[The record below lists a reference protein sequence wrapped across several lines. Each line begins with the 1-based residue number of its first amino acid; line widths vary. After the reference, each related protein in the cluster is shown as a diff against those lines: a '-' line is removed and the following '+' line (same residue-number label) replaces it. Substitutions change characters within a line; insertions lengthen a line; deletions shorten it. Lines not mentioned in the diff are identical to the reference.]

1 MARTLA
7 SNIRFLVHT
16 YRLTKYLPH
25 FALGAS
31 PLIDNKGQI
40 ISVIQT
46 RAPEEETYWTRWGG
60 WYDIPP
66 TPDLTI
72 FLDKYLRRVPSL
84 DALILSKESYTVV
97 GQFVYTNTPK
107 YPWQYFFDE
116 GAIEKLEA
124 YASTVPDPDK
134 PSNDIYIN
142 AIGQQVRHPVRL
154 QVPSSTLNAS
164 LPDPINGVVLFPSFS
179 VGLENSDGHFD
190 DYKIVDFANRPIDV
204 LKSNVDNPVLA
215 DFKTI
220 RVGKIESVTTTPKV
234 MTIKALDPYTTLG
247 EEVCRPYTAEVFAD
261 LPQDL
266 AGKKMPAAWGQIDQ
280 APRIKLGET
289 RFALCDPAYK
299 PEAASVTNNLD
310 SSFSGQGDGPV
321 SFRARG
327 PNKIGPIITSLIAQA
342 SGIAYV
348 EGLWDVAET
357 DRYAQICPEVGI
369 YYKGGAVKKLVGEI
383 LRNDL
388 AFLITKNDGRLTLRR
403 WGETYQTHNV
413 PPWQI
418 TKPPK
423 IETSDSKYFM
433 SSCAIEYLHQED
445 GNTYSGYYLH
455 DTEERN
461 IYLRWRKRVRKD
473 FQTRLKSKDDVVDLA
488 TRLLA
493 RFGRQTKLIQLST
506 GYDTSQINLL
516 DTVVTDITING
527 RRLARGNR
535 FIVRKVNPA
544 QDTLLLEEING

>member
-1 MARTLA
+1 MGRTLA

-16 YRLTKYLPH
+16 YRLTSFLPH
-25 FALGAS
+25 LALGSS
-31 PLIDNKGQI
+31 PLADNKGKI

-46 RAPEEETYWTRWGG
+46 RAPAGETYWFRWGG

-66 TPDLTI
+66 TPNLTI
-72 FLDKYLRRVPSL
+72 FLGKYLQRVPSL
-84 DALILSKESYTVV
+84 AALVLSDESYTVT
-97 GQFVYTNTPK
+97 GQFVYINTPK

-116 GAIEKLEA
+116 GTIEKLEA
-124 YASTVPDPDK
+124 YSSTVPNPDK

-190 DYKIVDFANRPIDV
+190 DYKIVDSANRPIDV
-204 LKSNVDNPVLA
+204 LKSNVDNPTLA

-234 MTIKALDPYTTLG
+234 ITIKALDPYTTLS
-247 EEVCRPYTAEVFAD
+247 EEVCKPYTGQVFAD
-261 LPQDL
+261 LPEDL

-280 APRIKLGET
+280 APRIALGET
-289 RFALCDPAYK
+289 RFALCDPVYK
-299 PEAASVTNNLD
+299 PDATGFTRNPD
-310 SSFSGQGDGPV
+310 FSFSGSGEEPV
-321 SFRARG
+321 SFRTAG
-327 PNKIGPIITSLIAQA
+327 PKKIGTIITSLIAQI
-342 SGIAYV
+342 SDIAYV
-348 EGLWDVAET
+348 EGLWDVTET
-357 DRYAQICPEVGI
+357 NKYIDICPEVGI
-369 YYKGGAVKKLVGEI
+369 YHKGGAVKKLVGDI

-388 AFLITKNDGRLTLRR
+388 AFLIVKNDGRLTLRR
-403 WGETYQTHNV
+403 WGVDYDRHEI
-413 PPWQI
+413 PSWQI

-423 IETSDSKYFM
+423 IETSDTKYFM
-433 SSCAIEYLHQED
+433 SSCSIEYLHQED
-445 GNTYSGYYLH
+445 SNTYNGYYLH
-455 DTEERN
+455 DAEERG
-461 IYLRWRKRVRKD
+461 IYLKWRKRARKE
-473 FQTRLKSKDDVVDLA
+473 FQTRLKNEGDVKALA
-488 TRLLA
+488 ARLLA
-493 RFGRQTKLIQLST
+493 RFGRQTKLIHLST

-527 RRLARGNR
+527 RRLAKGNH

-544 QDTLLLEEING
+544 QDTLLLEGVV

>member
-1 MARTLA
+1 LA
-7 SNIRFLVHT
+7 GNIRFLVHT
-16 YRLTKYLPH
+16 YRLTDYPPH
-25 FALGAS
+25 VALAAS
-31 PLIDNKGQI
+31 PLIDNNGQI

-46 RAPEEETYWTRWGG
+46 KAPEGETYWTRWGG

-66 TPDLTI
+66 TPNLTI
-72 FLDKYLRRVPSL
+72 FLGKYLRRVPSL
-84 DALILSKESYTVV
+84 AALVLSDESYTVV

-116 GAIEKLEA
+116 GTIESLEA

-134 PSNDIYIN
+134 PSDDIYIN
-142 AIGQQVRHPVRL
+142 AIGQEVRHPVRL

-190 DYKIVDFANRPIDV
+190 DYKIADFANRPIDV
-204 LKSNVDNPVLA
+204 LKSNVDNPTLA

-234 MTIKALDPYTTLG
+234 ITIKALDPYTTLG
-247 EEVCRPYTAEVFAD
+247 EEVCRPYTKQVFAD
-261 LPQDL
+261 LPEDL

-280 APRIKLGET
+280 APRIALGET

-299 PEAASVTNNLD
+299 PNVANMNSNPD
-310 SSFSGQGDGPV
+310 FSFSSSGEGPV
-321 SFRARG
+321 SFRAEG
-327 PNKIGPIITSLIAQA
+327 LDKIGPIITSLIAQA
-342 SGIAYV
+342 SSIAYV

-388 AFLITKNDGRLTLRR
+388 AFLIVKNDGRLTLRR
-403 WGETYQTHNV
+403 WGVAYDRHEI
-413 PPWQI
+413 PSWQI

-423 IETSDSKYFM
+423 IETSDTKYFM

-445 GNTYSGYYLH
+445 SNTYKGYYLH
-455 DTEERN
+455 DAEERS
-461 IYLRWRKRVRKD
+461 IYLKWRKQVRKD
-473 FQTRLKSKDDVVDLA
+473 FQTRLKHKGDVEGLA

-516 DTVVTDITING
+516 DTVITDITING
-527 RRLARGNR
+527 RRLTRGNKY
-535 FIVRKVNPA
+535 IVRKVNPA
-544 QDTLLLEEING
+544 QDTLLLEEDVNG